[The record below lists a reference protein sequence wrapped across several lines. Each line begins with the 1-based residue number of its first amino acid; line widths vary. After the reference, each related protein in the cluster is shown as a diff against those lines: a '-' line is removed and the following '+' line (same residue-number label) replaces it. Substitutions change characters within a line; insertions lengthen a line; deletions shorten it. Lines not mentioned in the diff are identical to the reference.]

1 VVCCHILS
9 TPGLAWPVPWPLS
22 CLPTQ
27 HKTLTCTVL
36 GPGPVAHLSLDLN
49 VASRLTMAERVNK
62 AYIDVV
68 NQFDIARLDQDSVS
82 FAWAGADPE
91 NPADP
96 KDLTPCRWIAGMNKY
111 EVKFTLGGRDSTVQ
125 LFFKINGE
133 VLTHQLQYVFAFET
147 NINGD
152 TCTRCHNGDVSLI
165 YTMIHQ

>member
-1 VVCCHILS
+1 MFDSNIDAARTLVDNA
-9 TPGLAWPVPWPLS
+9 TMLA
-22 CLPTQ
+22 
-27 HKTLTCTVL
+27 
-36 GPGPVAHLSLDLN
+36 DLN

-62 AYIDVV
+62 AYIDAV
-68 NQFDIARLDQDSVS
+68 NQFDIARLDRDSVS
-82 FAWAGADPE
+82 FAWAGAGPE

-125 LFFKINGE
+125 LFFIINGE

-147 NINGD
+147 NILMV
-152 TCTRCHNGDVSLI
+152 TRARVAIMLMYLKVSLI